1 MADRYRDRL
10 FSADDNYARESR
22 SAPQQPSA
30 PDDPLAE
37 LARLIGQADPFS
49 NFGREQRAAQ
59 PGAPRREAHQPEEP
73 AAYEEEPAR
82 PSWLQ
87 NLASARQTREQAHDQ
102 QSYGHETYGH
112 QEPSFD
118 HQPQAYEQDEQYDP
132 RYAADPL
139 GHDPHHAGQ
148 DYHAAEPRFDLAP
161 RSDTAPQQRYER
173 QNFSVPQSPQEPD
186 WGNEPLPDSA
196 RYDNV
201 LYGQPDHD
209 PHHGAPFAVHD
220 DYSDGYG
227 DPSYSEEEE
236 RPRARRGGTMTVVVV
251 LLLAVVGTAG
261 AFAYRTLV
269 GSPRSGEPPIIKADA
284 GPNKIIPPGQGSD
297 NANKQIYDRVGDKNA
312 ERVVP
317 REEQPVDLNA
327 RTAPRVV
334 FPPLTQNNNP
344 PTVASAS
351 PTVRPTGAGIGN
363 GTLGGEEPRKIRT
376 LSIRPGEQDAQSP
389 AAAAPAPQARGAA
402 AQPAPQR
409 AAAPMTTASTSAP
422 NAPVSLAPQAQP
434 PQAASDT
441 KRMASLSQSAGAVGS
456 YVQVSSQKTE
466 ADAQA
471 SFRALQAKYS
481 GILGSRSATVRR
493 ADLGPKGVFYR
504 AMVGPFGT
512 TEEASQFCSSLK
524 SAGGQCVVQR
534 N

>member
-1 MADRYRDRL
+1 MADRYRNRL
-10 FSADDNYARESR
+10 LSADDSYAEESR
-22 SAPQQPSA
+22 SAPQQPGT

-49 NFGREQRAAQ
+49 TYGREQRAAQ
-59 PGAPRREAHQPEEP
+59 SSAYQHQAEEP
-73 AAYEEEPAR
+73 AVYEEEPAR

-87 NLASARQTREQAHDQ
+87 NLASARQTREQAYDQ
-102 QSYGHETYGH
+102 QAYEHH
-112 QEPSFD
+112 QEPSFAPP
-118 HQPQAYEQDEQYDP
+118 PQSYGQDEQYDH
-132 RYAADPL
+132 RYADPPAPDPYHQ
-139 GHDPHHAGQ
+139 GHEHP
-148 DYHAAEPRFDLAP
+148 AAEPQFDMSPRF
-161 RSDTAPQQRYER
+161 DTAPRYER
-173 QNFSVPQSPQEPD
+173 KNLSVPQAPQEPE
-186 WGNEPLPDSA
+186 WGHQPLPDSA
-196 RYDNV
+196 RYDGV

-209 PHHGAPFAVHD
+209 PGHGAPFAVHD
-220 DYSDGYG
+220 DYGHGYG

-236 RPRARRGGTMTVVVV
+236 QPRARRGGTMTVVVV

-284 GPNKIIPPGQGSD
+284 GPNKIIPPGQGTD

-312 ERVVP
+312 ERVVS
-317 REEQPVDLNA
+317 REEQPVDVNA

-351 PTVRPTGAGIGN
+351 PTVRPTGPGIGN

-376 LSIRPGEQDAQSP
+376 LSIRPGEQETAS
-389 AAAAPAPQARGAA
+389 AAPAPAPQVRAA

-409 AAAPMTTASTSAP
+409 VAAPATTASTPAP

-434 PQAASDT
+434 PQAIAPDN
-441 KRMASLSQSAGAVGS
+441 RRVASLSQSAGAVGS
-456 YVQVSSQKTE
+456 YVQVSSQKSE

-471 SFRALQAKYS
+471 SFKALQAKYS
-481 GILGSRSATVRR
+481 GILGSRTATVRR
-493 ADLGPKGVFYR
+493 ADLGSKGVFYR

-512 TEEASQFCSSLK
+512 TEEAAHFCSSLK